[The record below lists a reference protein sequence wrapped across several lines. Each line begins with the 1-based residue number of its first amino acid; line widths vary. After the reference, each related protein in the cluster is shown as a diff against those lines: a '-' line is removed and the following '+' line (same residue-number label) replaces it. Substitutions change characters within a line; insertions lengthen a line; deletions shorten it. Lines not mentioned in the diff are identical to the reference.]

1 MKRVKSAKDKAWD
14 RERIVWRNRIDEA
27 HEKERESLY
36 QLSKAEVKIR
46 SLEDWVERLMAFI
59 DLPENEIN
67 RLINIM
73 EREEQKGDE
82 LSNIYRPLFSDSLTV
97 VPFTPKY
104 RRT

>member
-36 QLSKAEVKIR
+36 QLSEAEDKIR

-59 DLPENEIN
+59 DLPEDEVQ
-67 RLINIM
+67 RLIAIM
-73 EREEQKGDE
+73 KREEREEGDKV
-82 LSNIYRPLFSDSLTV
+82 LKLYDIFKFMGIPQY
-97 VPFTPKY
+97 
-104 RRT
+104 

>member
-36 QLSKAEVKIR
+36 QLSKAENKIR

-82 LSNIYRPLFSDSLTV
+82 LSNIYRPLLSGKCF
-97 VPFTPKY
+97 
-104 RRT
+104 RRRNQG

>member
-1 MKRVKSAKDKAWD
+1 
-14 RERIVWRNRIDEA
+14 
-27 HEKERESLY
+27 
-36 QLSKAEVKIR
+36 
-46 SLEDWVERLMAFI
+46 MAFI